1 MSRSKSSGRWL
12 KEHFDDEFVR
22 RAQVEGWRSRGV
34 FKLEEIDQ
42 KDHLLGPGKLV
53 VDLGAAPGGWSQYAR
68 RKLGHQGRVVALDC
82 LPMEPEAGVEMIQ
95 GDFCEQATLDLVL
108 STLGES
114 RVDVLLSDMAPN
126 LSGTRAIDQPRAM
139 YLAELA
145 LELAQQILKPGGD
158 LLVKVFHG
166 EGFDE
171 YLRSLR
177 RCFGRVYS
185 RKPKASRSR
194 SRELYLLARNYG
206 M

>member
-22 RAQVEGWRSRGV
+22 RAQIEGWRSRGV
-34 FKLEEIDQ
+34 FKLEEIDR
-42 KDHLLGPGKLV
+42 KDQLLGPVKLV
-53 VDLGAAPGGWSQYAR
+53 VDLGAAPGGWSQYTR
-68 RKLGHQGRVVALDC
+68 RKLGQEGRVIALDC
-82 LPMEPEAGVEMIQ
+82 LPMEPEAGVEMIL
-95 GDFCEQATLDLVL
+95 GDFREQATLDLL
-108 STLGES
+108 LKALAAS

-126 LSGTRAIDQPRAM
+126 ISGTRAIDQPRAM

-145 LELAQQILKPGGD
+145 LDLAEQVLKPGGD
-158 LLVKVFHG
+158 LLVKVFQG
-166 EGFDE
+166 EGFDD
-171 YLRSLR
+171 YLKRLR

-185 RKPKASRSR
+185 RKPKASRNR